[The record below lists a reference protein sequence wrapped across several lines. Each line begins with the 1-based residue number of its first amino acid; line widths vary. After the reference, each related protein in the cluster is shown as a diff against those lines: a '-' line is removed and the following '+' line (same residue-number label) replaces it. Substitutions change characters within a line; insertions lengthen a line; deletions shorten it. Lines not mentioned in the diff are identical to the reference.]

1 VDFKDTH
8 AMLNS
13 QFSRCSLS
21 FTVPA
26 PSDPLDTASRY
37 SNERT
42 ARVECSTRFDHFAC
56 RRAMMS
62 FDPAQWSKFRVVQ
75 YGLAPDRCRGV
86 SAPPAADLG
95 LLFAVRQAAPQ
106 EFGALFAIPGRT
118 RDTGVLPTG
127 RADGAARARADAET
141 LRIGE
146 ILPMD
151 GFAQGIMGI
160 LSGQARPSCA
170 ALAWKA
176 LPGIEVESAPWERGA
191 RESM

>member
-1 VDFKDTH
+1 
-8 AMLNS
+8 
-13 QFSRCSLS
+13 
-21 FTVPA
+21 
-26 PSDPLDTASRY
+26 
-37 SNERT
+37 
-42 ARVECSTRFDHFAC
+42 
-56 RRAMMS
+56 MMS

-146 ILPMD
+146 ISLMKRLVQ
-151 GFAQGIMGI
+151 AMMSA
-160 LSGQARPSCA
+160 LSEHDQPFRTT
-170 ALAWKA
+170 LA
-176 LPGIEVESAPWERGA
+176 
-191 RESM
+191 